1 MSACLGEPTMNVRTS
16 RGRRRVAVLG
26 VVVFGLAPAGA
37 AWVVNS
43 SAAQNSGAAE
53 VSSHDTQPTFQL
65 HVQHNEVL
73 VRIVVRD
80 SKGRTV
86 SNLEKGDFRVF
97 DNRKPQV
104 ITHFALETS
113 APPPSPAPPSTSAA
127 THTTATPTGAA
138 PSIVLP
144 RRFMALFFDDIHTE
158 FGDLARSRDAA
169 DHYLTSALEP
179 GDRAGIFTS
188 SGQNQLDFTD
198 DRQKLHDALFS
209 LRPRPMP
216 SSSGECPTIT
226 DYQAYE
232 IFEQQ
237 DPTALQ
243 VAEADALYEC
253 CGGSTPPPCPQQ
265 DPNYLNSMSQRILS
279 SVEMSSRYVFQGLET
294 LCRRMGSVL
303 GQRSIVLASPGFF
316 TDTETFELQEVIDR
330 ALRQNVVIGTLDARG
345 LYVDIPGGDASQQTV
360 GDPRMMGLKTAM
372 HTEALLADEGVLASL
387 ASETGG
393 VYFHNDNDLAEG
405 FRRAGGFPEAYY
417 VLTFVPDDLKLDG
430 RLHTLKV
437 SLTENPNHFTVQARK
452 GYFAPKKS
460 EDAATLAKEELEQ
473 MVFSQEE
480 LHAIPIEL
488 HTQFFK
494 GATGGAQ
501 LSVVTH
507 VDLSGVRFRKADGRN
522 VDSLT
527 LVTALFDQSRN
538 YVTAQEKTVEFHM
551 HDSTL
556 ARLNQTGL
564 NMKSTLAV
572 KPGTYLVRE
581 VVRESEGDE
590 LSALNSQVE
599 IP

>member
-1 MSACLGEPTMNVRTS
+1 MSVRTS

-26 VVVFGLAPAGA
+26 VLVFGLAPVGA

-80 SKGRTV
+80 SKGRAV
-86 SNLEKGDFRVF
+86 SNLQKDDFRIF

-113 APPPSPAPPSTSAA
+113 APPPSAAPPSTSAA
-127 THTTATPTGAA
+127 TGTAPAGTGAA
-138 PSIVLP
+138 NPIVLP

-179 GDRAGIFTS
+179 GDRAGVFTS

-198 DRQKLHDALFS
+198 DHQKLHDALFS

-216 SSSGECPTIT
+216 SAAGECPPIT
-226 DYQAYE
+226 DYQAYK
-232 IFEQQ
+232 IVEQQ
-237 DPTALQ
+237 DPTAIQ
-243 VAEADALYEC
+243 VAEADALYVC
-253 CGGSTPPPCPQQ
+253 CGGTPPCSEA
-265 DPNYLNSMSQRILS
+265 DPNYLQNLSQRILNNLE
-279 SVEMSSRYVFQGLET
+279 VSSRYVFQGLES
-294 LCRRMGSVL
+294 LCRRMGSAV
-303 GQRSIVLASPGFF
+303 GQRSIVLASSGFF
-316 TDTETFELQEVIDR
+316 TDTETFELQQVIDS
-330 ALRQNVVIGTLDARG
+330 ALRRNVVIGTLDARG
-345 LYVDIPGGDASQQTV
+345 LYADIPGGDASQQTV
-360 GDPRMMGLKTAM
+360 GDPGMMGLRTAM

-437 SLTENPNHFTVQARK
+437 SLTQNPNHFTVQARK

-460 EDAATLAKEELEQ
+460 EDAATLAREELEQ

-480 LHAIPIEL
+480 MHAIPIEV

-494 GATGGAQ
+494 GPSGAQ

-507 VDLSGVRFRKADGRN
+507 VDISGVRFRKAADGRN
-522 VDSLT
+522 FDNLT
-527 LVTALFDQSRN
+527 LVTALFDQSGN
-538 YVTAQEKTVEFHM
+538 YLTAQEKTVEFHM

-581 VVRESEGDE
+581 VVRESEGDG